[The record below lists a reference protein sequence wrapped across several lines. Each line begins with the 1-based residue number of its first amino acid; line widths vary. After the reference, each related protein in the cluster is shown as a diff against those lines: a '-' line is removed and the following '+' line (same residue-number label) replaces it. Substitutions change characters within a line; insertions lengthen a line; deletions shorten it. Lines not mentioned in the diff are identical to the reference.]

1 MTRFPFVYRKALMPT
16 EKILVVNNKRNAYC
30 LANVKHKLLRIRI
43 LPNCR
48 VYRVLQ
54 KYSEI
59 LLRPRAQGQVR
70 KIKNENR
77 QLSLVPATISQCGS
91 KANKKNLLWYNNLCN
106 FMIHNLKNNLYIKLK
121 LRSSVGPS
129 SFEPREA
136 KKVESVVFVLPRQQQ
151 VYMAAGYLGKL
162 LTEGRRAS

>member
-1 MTRFPFVYRKALMPT
+1 
-16 EKILVVNNKRNAYC
+16 
-30 LANVKHKLLRIRI
+30 
-43 LPNCR
+43 
-48 VYRVLQ
+48 
-54 KYSEI
+54 
-59 LLRPRAQGQVR
+59 
-70 KIKNENR
+70 
-77 QLSLVPATISQCGS
+77 
-91 KANKKNLLWYNNLCN
+91 
-106 FMIHNLKNNLYIKLK
+106 MIHNLKNNLYIKLK